1 LVERIYPVLHN
12 EQVVGRVSSHCRQL
26 TMMLLQVVQLV
37 WVESTNAVGL
47 EQRQRVALIMLDEL
61 VRTKE
66 GGQLRHSIL
75 LMQLEQVPGHGR
87 QPAVG

>member
-1 LVERIYPVLHN
+1 
-12 EQVVGRVSSHCRQL
+12 
-26 TMMLLQVVQLV
+26 MMLLQVVQLV

-75 LMQLEQVPGHGR
+75 LMQLEQEPGHGR